1 MKSMIA
7 ILATLVI
14 ITATARAG
22 AQDWV
27 MNWTTTAES
36 ANSLPT
42 TLSGTSQATLTPSS
56 TPPMPSSG
64 GPGWDLRFTYLGR
77 TFGGLVGE
85 GFFLSEHNSFSI
97 PTNVPG
103 FGGVFS
109 SSLVTGKFSL
119 TDNTFSLDAIVNV
132 PSVHS
137 GELIAT
143 GTRNT
148 TASAIEPGVLL
159 FSATALVGVVTMRR
173 NRRP

>member
-1 MKSMIA
+1 MKRTIA

-14 ITATARAG
+14 VAVVAPAG

-27 MNWTTTAES
+27 MDWTTRAES
-36 ANSLPT
+36 ANSQPT
-42 TLSGTSQATLTPSS
+42 TLSGTSPATLTPSS
-56 TPPMPSSG
+56 TPPMPSSF
-64 GPGWDLRFTYLGR
+64 GPTWDLRFTYLGR
-77 TFGGLVGE
+77 TFGGVVGE

-97 PTNVPG
+97 PTNAPG

-119 TDNTFSLDAIVNV
+119 TDNTFSLHATVAF

-137 GELIAT
+137 GELTAT
-143 GTRNT
+143 GTRNTT

-159 FSATALVGVVTMRR
+159 FSATALVGVVIMRR
-173 NRRP
+173 NRA